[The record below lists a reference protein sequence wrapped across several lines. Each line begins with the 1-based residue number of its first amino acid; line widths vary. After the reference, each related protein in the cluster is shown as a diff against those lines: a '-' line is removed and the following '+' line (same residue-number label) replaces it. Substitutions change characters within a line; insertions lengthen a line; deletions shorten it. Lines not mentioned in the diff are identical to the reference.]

1 MVNIFRDQKVW
12 NYLILETMCSN
23 IRNKGQ
29 HPSEGNQKSIS
40 SQKEISNVVLVFQ
53 NKAAKNEW
61 KNNVIALHIT
71 FKLSLKDKVIFVYFL
86 SQQILDLR
94 VLFNID
100 RRDR

>member
-1 MVNIFRDQKVW
+1 M
-12 NYLILETMCSN
+12 
-23 IRNKGQ
+23 
-29 HPSEGNQKSIS
+29 
-40 SQKEISNVVLVFQ
+40 VLVFQ

-61 KNNVIALHIT
+61 KNDVIALHIT

>member
-1 MVNIFRDQKVW
+1 M
-12 NYLILETMCSN
+12 
-23 IRNKGQ
+23 
-29 HPSEGNQKSIS
+29 
-40 SQKEISNVVLVFQ
+40 VLVFQ